1 MPGDIDDKSKE
12 DILLWNQF
20 REGDENAFAR
30 LYDIFSDMLYRYGM
44 KFMENEDS
52 VKDCIQELFIKLY
65 SNRQSLSATDNPR
78 LYLFKALKNRLIDE
92 IRADK
97 HLVYVS
103 PQDLHFSVEYY
114 YDPEEESQEDSDV
127 KVQFEKVISL
137 LTDRQKEVIYLR
149 YQMEMSYEDIAELLN
164 INYQSVRNLIHR
176 AIEKVRSEMDWKFFL
191 LLLLNCAK

>member
-44 KFMENEDS
+44 KFMENDDS

-114 YDPEEESQEDSDV
+114 YDPEDELQEDSDV
-127 KVQFEKVISL
+127 KAQFEKVISL

>member
-30 LYDIFSDMLYRYGM
+30 LYDLFSDMLYRYGM

-127 KVQFEKVISL
+127 KAQFEKVISL